1 MRFCTQGGAGG
12 CPAGL
17 TCPWNVWK
25 FQSSKH
31 IAGLWYSTPS
41 NGNCDNP
48 DADYCTW
55 RLVETVK
62 TAGEQSFSDGSISG
76 GPNGSQWM
84 ADAGCVNGWLH
95 KAVETRGYRCFEAC
109 GLNATNATTQAI

>member
-1 MRFCTQGGAGG
+1 MEWFAQGGAGG

-25 FQSSKH
+25 YQSSKQ

-48 DADYCTW
+48 DAEYCTW
-55 RLVETVK
+55 RLVEMVK
-62 TAGEQSFSDGSISG
+62 TAGKQPQLANTVHSLEL
-76 GPNGSQWM
+76 
-84 ADAGCVNGWLH
+84 VL
-95 KAVETRGYRCFEAC
+95 
-109 GLNATNATTQAI
+109 